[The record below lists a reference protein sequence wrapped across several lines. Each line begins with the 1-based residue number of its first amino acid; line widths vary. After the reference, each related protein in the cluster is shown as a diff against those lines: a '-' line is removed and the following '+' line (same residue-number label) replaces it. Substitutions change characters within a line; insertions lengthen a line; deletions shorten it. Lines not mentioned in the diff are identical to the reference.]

1 MTLDDLIN
9 ATIVCGDPV
18 TVVSFNDDGNEVT
31 HFEDFSD
38 QLSDSDFGDNEEVLE
53 REVTYIE
60 ARTLKGK
67 PTLLITIEND

>member
-18 TVVSFNDDGNEVT
+18 AVISLDNDGNEVV
-31 HFEDFSD
+31 HFEDFAD
-38 QLSDSDFGDNEEVLE
+38 QLSDADFEENENVLE

-60 ARTLKGK
+60 AREIKDK
-67 PTLLITIEND
+67 ITLLITVEHE

>member
-18 TVVSFNDDGNEVT
+18 AVISLDNDGNEVT
-31 HFEDFSD
+31 HFDDFSD
-38 QLSDSDFGDNEEVLE
+38 QLSDADFEKNEDILE

-60 ARTLKGK
+60 AREIKGK
-67 PTLLITIEND
+67 TTLLITVENE